1 MGNLVEESNRS
12 QNNMNTLTQKI
23 IKGITNQT
31 LADMKENVDVK
42 IVDFIDMNT
51 SIKKHLHAYGLTNG
65 RIVRVISNR
74 PEMIIQIEETELALE
89 HSVAR
94 KILVHPVD

>member
-1 MGNLVEESNRS
+1 MGNLVEESNRGE
-12 QNNMNTLTQKI
+12 NNVNTLTQKI
-23 IKGITNQT
+23 KQKTTDQT

-42 IVDFIDMNT
+42 IAGFKDLDS

-94 KILVHPVD
+94 KILVLPLD

>member
-1 MGNLVEESNRS
+1 
-12 QNNMNTLTQKI
+12 MNTSTQKI
-23 IKGITNQT
+23 IKRTADLT
-31 LADMKENVDVK
+31 LADIKENVHIK
-42 IVDFIDMNT
+42 IVGFKELDS

-94 KILVHPVD
+94 KILVLQVE

>member
-1 MGNLVEESNRS
+1 MGYLVKKPNWS
-12 QNNMNTLTQKI
+12 QNILKPSTQQINQKP
-23 IKGITNQT
+23 TDQT
-31 LADMKENVDVK
+31 LADMKENIQVK
-42 IVDFIDMNT
+42 IIDFIALSP

-94 KILVHPVD
+94 KISVLPIE

>member
-1 MGNLVEESNRS
+1 MKPSA
-12 QNNMNTLTQKI
+12 QKI
-23 IKGITNQT
+23 IKKITDLT

-42 IVDFIDMNT
+42 IVDFVNLNA

-74 PEMIIQIEETELALE
+74 PEMIIQIEETELAME

-94 KILVHPVD
+94 KILVLQIES

>member
-1 MGNLVEESNRS
+1 
-12 QNNMNTLTQKI
+12 
-23 IKGITNQT
+23 
-31 LADMKENVDVK
+31 MKENVDVK
-42 IVDFIDMNT
+42 IVDFINLNA

-94 KILVHPVD
+94 KILVLRIENHKLFFSQSNFPETVMEIFLDTKILFSGIT

>member
-1 MGNLVEESNRS
+1 
-12 QNNMNTLTQKI
+12 MNTLTQNI
-23 IKGITNQT
+23 INRTADQT
-31 LADMKENVDVK
+31 LSDIKENVDVK

-94 KILVHPVD
+94 KILVHEVD

>member
-1 MGNLVEESNRS
+1 MKPSA
-12 QNNMNTLTQKI
+12 QKI
-23 IKGITNQT
+23 IKKIADLT

-42 IVDFIDMNT
+42 IVDFVNLNA

-94 KILVHPVD
+94 KILVLQIES

>member
-1 MGNLVEESNRS
+1 MKPSA
-12 QNNMNTLTQKI
+12 QKI
-23 IKGITNQT
+23 INKIADLT

-42 IVDFIDMNT
+42 IVDFINLNA

-94 KILVHPVD
+94 KILVLPIES